1 MRIPMIFGRN
11 IARIILDGTLLPIDR
26 IAADTPYS
34 PGNTNANSTT
44 ETPSTQPTPATP
56 TS

>member
-1 MRIPMIFGRN
+1 MIFGRN

-26 IAADTPYS
+26 IAADTPCS